1 VDVNAPPLLSVADTV
16 AAVVAERARL
26 IAKMEGGLYGSLSS
40 LSLDLGGT
48 KTSKGSKS
56 SRGGGSVGEPKGLS
70 MVEMVALCTHTLYPH
85 THTQRTRSS
94 PPDHVHAALSPH
106 FCAPPQLSL
115 L

>member
-1 VDVNAPPLLSVADTV
+1 MRDVDVNGPLPSPLSVADTV

-70 MVEMVALCTHTLYPH
+70 TVEMVALCTHTHTLCPH
-85 THTQRTRSS
+85 
-94 PPDHVHAALSPH
+94 PH
-106 FCAPPQLSL
+106 PACL
-115 L
+115 

>member
-1 VDVNAPPLLSVADTV
+1 MRDVDANGPLPSPLSVADTV

-70 MVEMVALCTHTLYPH
+70 TVEMVALCTHTHTLCPH
-85 THTQRTRSS
+85 
-94 PPDHVHAALSPH
+94 PH
-106 FCAPPQLSL
+106 PACL
-115 L
+115 